1 MDGLIFTFT
10 CAAMLAVAGLIVD
23 ALNRREERQRRDK
36 SK

>member
-10 CAAMLAVAGLIVD
+10 CAAMIGIAGLIFD
-23 ALNRREERQRRDK
+23 ALARREARQRNGK